1 MELDSNSSTPLY
13 MQLEDILLQ
22 QIKTNMLKIG
32 NRLPTEEELSSQ
44 YKVSRVTVR
53 KALSSLSEKCY
64 IERRPGKGSFISEPK
79 IQRSISSVI
88 SFTEMCQMQG
98 VKASA
103 KTLHLDFVK
112 PTEEEQGKLKIGP
125 QDKILLL
132 ERLRYAN
139 DVPVSIEISKFPKE
153 YFFLFDEDLTDNSL
167 YAILKRHNINLTN
180 SIKVLE
186 IIPANYREYTIL
198 QIPRNHPLLS
208 ISSEVSE
215 MDGSHLHLSKQ
226 LCVAD
231 RFKYIV

>member
-1 MELDSNSSTPLY
+1 MELDYNSSTPLY
-13 MQLEDILLQ
+13 LQLEDILLR
-22 QIKTNMLKIG
+22 QIKANVLKVG
-32 NRLPTEEELSSQ
+32 NKLPTEEELGNQ

-53 KALSSLSEKCY
+53 KALDSLSEKCY
-64 IERRPGKGSFISEPK
+64 IERRPGKGSFISEQK

-103 KTLHLDFVK
+103 KTLRIDFVK
-112 PTEEEQGKLKIGP
+112 PSDEERAKLKLNP

-139 DVPVSIEISKFPKE
+139 DVPVSIEISKFPKD
-153 YFFLFDEDLTDNSL
+153 YFFLFDEDLTDTSL
-167 YAILKRHNINLTN
+167 YVILKKHNISLT
-180 SIKVLE
+180 SALKVLE
-186 IIPANYREYTIL
+186 IVSANYRESAML
-198 QIPRNHPLLS
+198 QIPKNHPLLC
-208 ISSEVSE
+208 IASEVSE
-215 MDGSHLHLSKQ
+215 MDGNHLHLSKQ